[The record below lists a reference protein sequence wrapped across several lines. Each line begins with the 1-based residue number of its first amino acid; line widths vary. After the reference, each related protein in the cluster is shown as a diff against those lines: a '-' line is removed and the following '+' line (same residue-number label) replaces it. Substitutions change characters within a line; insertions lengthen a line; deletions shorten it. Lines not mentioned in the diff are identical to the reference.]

1 VKALRAL
8 SPAAALLA
16 ALALCGG
23 AAAMPG
29 TQWGTELRVAEQPFG
44 LTLVENGRTLVA
56 QDMSARLRYQLAST
70 GEQFKLTDVV
80 SSRGGVYQVATSEP
94 GRTAT
99 VSIARRPHGFRVS
112 VALRPA
118 ANVARVYDAFEVRP
132 GEHFLGGGERGAT
145 VDLNGEVLPVA
156 VSNSCSYAPIPFF
169 MSSGRWGI
177 RLASQ
182 NVAALAFPGSQGGTG
197 CSFGSG
203 EKCTFPPLA
212 ARAEVCVQG
221 ARLDEDL
228 YLGSL
233 PELLDAYL
241 ADTGRPHVPAPAEL
255 ELVKWRDEA
264 AGPADVLEDIDRFRS
279 AGIPIGGVLVD
290 NPWETCVGTLQFDT
304 ARFPDPQGLIRQV
317 HELGLRFM
325 LWVSPKVICPGGYP
339 ASSLLG
345 TQANQVLD
353 LRKPDVLA
361 IYRARLE
368 RLAAL
373 GVDGVKGDR
382 GDEIDLA
389 AGGPT
394 FQNDYPLLFAHAVL
408 DAFPSGGG
416 SIFRAG
422 TVGSQSV
429 LPGLWAGDQPGDW
442 VGLQLAIRQGQ
453 TAAMSGFPTWGSD
466 VGGYASAGLTADV
479 FARWAQV
486 GAVSPVLEV
495 GGAGPNATPWQ
506 LGAEAMAALQGAAI
520 LHYELFPYLYD
531 LLARGQPVLRPLG
544 YAYPGDVNAWKAE
557 LQFLVGPD
565 LLAAPVTG
573 PGTTPRVYLP
583 AGAWVDLYRG
593 TLVQGDIAYTRETPL
608 TQFPLYVRAG
618 AVIPFNLRTAGRSWW
633 GVEELTHRGRAGW
646 LATDGARLDLRDQP
660 RNVQIFV
667 PLRQQPRT
675 VTIGDREVAWTW
687 NDGPFPG
694 VVIRLHGPAVHGIVS
709 ASR

>member
-1 VKALRAL
+1 
-8 SPAAALLA
+8 
-16 ALALCGG
+16 
-23 AAAMPG
+23 MPG
-29 TQWGTELRVAEQPFG
+29 TQFGTELQVAAQPFR
-44 LTLVENGRTLVA
+44 LTVVENGRTVVA
-56 QDMSARLRYQLAST
+56 QDLGARLRYQLAST
-70 GEQFKLTDVV
+70 GEQFRLTDVV
-80 SSRGGVYQVATSEP
+80 SGRGGVYQVATSEP

-99 VSIARRPHGFRVS
+99 VRVTRRPHGFRVS
-112 VALRPA
+112 VALQPTTGVA
-118 ANVARVYDAFEVRP
+118 AVYDAFDVRP
-132 GEHFLGGGERGAT
+132 GEHFLGGGERGAA
-145 VDLNGEVLPVA
+145 VDLNGQVLPVA
-156 VSNSCSYAPIPFF
+156 VSKACTYAPIPFV
-169 MSSGRWGI
+169 MSSGRWGV

-182 NVAALAFPGSQGGTG
+182 DVAAFAFPGSQGGAG

-203 EKCTFPPLA
+203 GTCSFSQLPD
-212 ARAEVCVQG
+212 RAEVCVQG

-233 PELLDAYL
+233 PELLAAYL
-241 ADTGRPHVPAPAEL
+241 ADTGRPRAPAPAEL

-264 AGPADVLEDIDRFRS
+264 AGPADVLEDIDRFRA
-279 AGIPIGGVLVD
+279 AGIPIGAVLVD

-304 ARFPDPQGLIRQV
+304 GRFPDPQGLIRRV
-317 HELGLRFM
+317 HELGVRFM
-325 LWVSPKVICPGGYP
+325 LWVSPKVICPAGYP
-339 ASSLLG
+339 ASALLG
-345 TQANQVLD
+345 TETNQVLD
-353 LRKPDVLA
+353 LRRPDVLA
-361 IYRARLE
+361 IYRARLQ

-382 GDEIDLA
+382 GDELDLA
-389 AGGPT
+389 GAGLT
-394 FQNDYPLLFAHAVL
+394 LQNDYPLLFARAVL
-408 DAFPSGGG
+408 EAFPSGGG
-416 SIFRAG
+416 SIFRAA

-429 LPGLWAGDQPGDW
+429 LPALWAGDQPGDW
-442 VGLQLAIRQGQ
+442 LGLQLAIRQGQ

-466 VGGYASAGLTADV
+466 VGGYASAGLTAAV

-506 LGAEAMAALQGAAI
+506 LGTEAMAALKGAAV

-531 LLARGQPVLRPLG
+531 LLERGQPVLRPLG
-544 YAYPGDVNAWKAE
+544 YAYPSDANAWKAD

-583 AGAWVDLYRG
+583 VGAWVDLYRG
-593 TLVQGDIAYTRETPL
+593 TLVQGATAFTRETPL

-618 AVIPFNLRTAGRSWW
+618 AVIPFNLRTAVRSWW
-633 GVEELTHRGRAGW
+633 GVEELAHPGRAGW

-667 PLRQQPRT
+667 PLPQRPRT
-675 VTIGDREVAWTW
+675 VRIGDRRVVWTW

-694 VVIRLHGPAVHGIVS
+694 AVVRLHGPAVRGVVS
-709 ASR
+709 VDR